1 MKFPCEEEIII
12 KAKDT
17 NNDINDVQF
26 RSNSDMKSMLLSIF
40 DKIYEFFYKNLEI
53 EGPKIRQNFV
63 YYFSRRVSSVS

>member
-63 YYFSRRVSSVS
+63 YYF